1 MRMELANENERC
13 MRRMPVNSKQATGTM
28 ELTMTG
34 VIGLRKFKNNMSKR
48 RPITI
53 ILAVAVAY
61 FLLIALCL
69 SESLPDGLAHDP
81 TLKGK
86 GKDGECIDYAFA
98 LSSRVAANGIHGRL
112 IFYRWRIRST
122 AIEGS
127 HVFVVYRLPDDS
139 VWVVDKEIPHPRKV
153 SREASPRN
161 CARNSN

>member
-1 MRMELANENERC
+1 
-13 MRRMPVNSKQATGTM
+13 
-28 ELTMTG
+28 MTG
-34 VIGLRKFKNNMSKR
+34 VIGLRKFKNNMSKGHS
-48 RPITI
+48 ITI
-53 ILAVAVAY
+53 ILAGAVAY

-69 SESLPDGLAHDP
+69 SESLPEGLADDP

-98 LSSRVAANGIHGRL
+98 LSSRLAANGIHGRL

-139 VWVVDKEIPHPRKV
+139 VWIVDNEIPHPRKV
-153 SREASPRN
+153 PRDASPRQLVFLLSDAPSDQVDVEPQDGLN
-161 CARNSN
+161 HLSFF